1 MNIINI
7 YIKQSFIYYIMLKKI
22 YKNNGIIYLSNEN
35 NSDIRYNYIFVKNYN
50 KYKDNLSMNEIKNI
64 SKKEYYKELGCSY

>member
-1 MNIINI
+1 
-7 YIKQSFIYYIMLKKI
+7 MLKKI

>member
-64 SKKEYYKELGCSY
+64 SKKEYYNELGCSY